1 MIKRETRKE
10 AAGAALLGLVLAG
23 AAQPVAGV
31 ELEPPA
37 PADPIELFLAAE
49 TPPRRAAVAGAA
61 QDAPREAGGQ
71 GGDVA
76 ASGTPGGGAGS
87 VVLVRKPGSG
97 RSGAGGAPERREVEI
112 RLKPADDSI
121 TRKSDGGLVLA
132 GLPGFSLVGFYG
144 YGGFEKGGGYH
155 FTGTGY
161 MGVDGISRIIPA
173 SLLLAGF
180 TAFAGGGARALC
192 GLSRGALARCGEWPW
207 RARQP
212 RLGRR
217 GGSPQRAADSRGNRP
232 PD

>member
-76 ASGTPGGGAGS
+76 ASGAPGGGAGS

-180 TAFAGGGARALC
+180 TADPRQSIYSAEMRAETPVALSPGVELVPYAGFRAVLSQDAENGLGG
-192 GLSRGALARCGEWPW
+192 
-207 RARQP
+207 
-212 RLGRR
+212 LGSQ
-217 GGSPQRAADSRGNRP
+217 G
-232 PD
+232 